1 MSAVFATGA
10 PALDTTQSER
20 LTALER
26 QVSEL
31 MQRGLAPP
39 NRLES
44 ELGLTQNKG
53 QEDKLSLIV
62 FSGSLDRLIAAF
74 VLATGA
80 AAMGMQVSMFF
91 TFWAT
96 AALRKEAAKV
106 DKPLI
111 ARLFGW
117 MLPKGSKKLPL
128 SQMNLGGG
136 GPLMIRRLMRQKGVA
151 SVEEMIGLSAE
162 LGVELNVCTMS
173 MDLLGMKPE
182 ELLDYP
188 GRSFCGVAKFLESA
202 APGKLTLF
210 V

>member
-1 MSAVFATGA
+1 VSFASTSDGQTSDLSQSARIA
-10 PALDTTQSER
+10 
-20 LTALER
+20 ALER
-26 QVSEL
+26 EVLEL
-31 MQRGLAPP
+31 TRRSLEQA
-39 NRLES
+39 NRLEAYS
-44 ELGLTQNKG
+44 GVVHSTG
-53 QEDKLSLIV
+53 QQDKLSLIV

-96 AALRKEAAKV
+96 AALRKNAAQA
-106 DKPLI
+106 DKPLL

-117 MLPKGSKKLPL
+117 MLPKGANQLPL

-136 GPLMIRRLMRQKGVA
+136 GPLMIRHLMKQKGVA
-151 SVEEMIGLSAE
+151 SVEEMIEISAE

-173 MDLLGMKPE
+173 MDLLGMMPE